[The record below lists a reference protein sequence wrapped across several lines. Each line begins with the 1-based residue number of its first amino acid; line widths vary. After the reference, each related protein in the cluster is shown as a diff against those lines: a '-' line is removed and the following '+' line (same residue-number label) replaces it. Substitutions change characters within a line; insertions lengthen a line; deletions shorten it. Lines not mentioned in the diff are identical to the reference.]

1 MTYRAYGRVVASDL
15 PLPELE
21 AASGTT
27 EITITWSAGVPAG
40 AGAEWKT
47 LWRFSTGEP
56 WVTTAHVSGVR
67 FLRFGRFADCTTSE
81 GRIDVSRRG
90 HASDSTIRH
99 LVLDQALPL
108 ALAATGALVVHAS
121 ALAIGS
127 RAILLAGRAGVGKS
141 TLAAFL
147 AGHRMQVLAD
157 DGAVLD
163 GGPAEIRV
171 LPSYPGLR
179 LYHDSAAAAAL
190 DVSGSRDVAAYTKK
204 RRIVPPVE
212 SDRGAAGPFTLAAIY
227 VLCSADGPI
236 AFDRLSRRDATLE
249 VLSHAY
255 RIDPGDRSALAAQL
269 DAVAAIAPPVWR
281 VSYPR
286 DLARAAAV
294 AESIASHA
302 AELG

>member
-21 AASGTT
+21 AVSGTT
-27 EITITWSAGVPAG
+27 EITISWRARVPAG
-40 AGAEWKT
+40 TGGEWKT

-56 WVTTAHVSGVR
+56 WVTTAHLNGIR
-67 FLRFGRFADCTTSE
+67 YLRFGRFADCATSN
-81 GRIDVSRRG
+81 GHIGVRRRG
-90 HASDSTIRH
+90 HVSDSTIRH

-108 ALAATGALVVHAS
+108 ALTAAGALVVHAS
-121 ALAIGS
+121 ALAIGT
-127 RAILLAGRAGVGKS
+127 RAILLAGRAGAGKS

-147 AGHRMQVLAD
+147 AGRQMEVLAD
-157 DGAVLD
+157 DGALLD

-179 LYHDSAAAAAL
+179 LYRDSAVAAGL
-190 DVSGSRDVAAYTKK
+190 DVDRSTDVAEYTRK
-204 RRIVPPVE
+204 RRILPPVP
-212 SDRGAAGPFTLAAIY
+212 SARAAGPYTLAAIY

-236 AFDRLSRRDATLE
+236 GFHKLSRRDATME
-249 VLSHAY
+249 VLAHAY

-269 DAVAAIAPPVWR
+269 DAVTAIAPAVWR

-286 DLARAAAV
+286 DLARAEEV
-294 AESIASHA
+294 AEAIASHA